1 MKKNISTEELGK
13 MASRVLAAV
22 LAVPIPSHHP
32 EFDKFIET
40 DRTPQEKMARLAVL
54 LSLQQPPTR
63 QSLIKDAARFGIVQ
77 VFCLIFLNRPTLATF
92 SFIVVFIT
100 VQYMKLV
107 ASRIQTRII
116 GVEG

>member
-1 MKKNISTEELGK
+1 MKKNISSEELGK

-77 VFCLIFLNRPTLATF
+77 VISLVMPLLLLLNGGTNIQPTARINLSRCL
-92 SFIVVFIT
+92 
-100 VQYMKLV
+100 
-107 ASRIQTRII
+107 
-116 GVEG
+116 